1 MTEQTYTVTSERLS
15 GFEWGQTVT
24 ADDLPGCNMAAL
36 VASGHLEPRTVET
49 YSEEHTEED

>member
-1 MTEQTYTVTSERLS
+1 MNQQTYTVTSERLT

-49 YSEEHTEED
+49 HSEEHTEED